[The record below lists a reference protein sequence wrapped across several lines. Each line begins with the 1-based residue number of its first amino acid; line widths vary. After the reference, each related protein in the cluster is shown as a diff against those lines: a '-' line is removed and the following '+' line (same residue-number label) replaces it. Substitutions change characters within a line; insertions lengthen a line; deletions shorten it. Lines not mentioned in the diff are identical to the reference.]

1 MSVAVPG
8 FPKSDEIGVGPVLK
22 QVSDTYRTTR
32 QNSRDFSKLHEAVM
46 QLERLLVSIYQDGLD
61 ARTVLNGVSPEMLA
75 CVNEAYCFWQSRTEE
90 QFARQFVL
98 GGSSLQ
104 EYCLYDRFS
113 TLVHREQGLIP
124 GAGIQRILFIGN
136 GALPV
141 SALLLHAATGA
152 PVDCVVRDSRVIDIS
167 RKVVESC
174 GLGAAVTVLEDP
186 NLDDIV
192 HVYDLIV
199 IDVLFSNRK
208 RVLKLL
214 RKRCQRNCRI
224 LCRTSHGLSRL
235 VYQAALDQDQR
246 GFHVAAQQ
254 LGEPPLMIATWLLEP
269 AGTAAANVRLEWL
282 RSVDTNTGRKLLGLM
297 NRTLEEETTIGFPGP
312 LEDHTGRMLMVQ
324 LNKDVEIGHRHVLV
338 AYIGDAI
345 VGQLILTPNSSP
357 NHRHIVELSRGT
369 IHPSF
374 RGGGLAYRA
383 FQEVAKKCEELKREV
398 ICLDVRAGT
407 HAALWWQHFGF
418 KQYGFLADYSRVGE
432 KRYQGLYLTQTTEE
446 LKERLRQLQA

>member
-1 MSVAVPG
+1 MSVAVQR
-8 FPKSDEIGVGPVLK
+8 FPKPDEIGVGPVLNR
-22 QVSDTYRTTR
+22 VSETYRTTR
-32 QNSRDFSKLHEAVM
+32 ANYHDFSKLHEAVM
-46 QLERLLVSIYQDGLD
+46 QLERLLVSIHQDGLD
-61 ARTVLNGVSPEMLA
+61 AGSVLNGVSPEVLA
-75 CVNEAYCFWQSRTEE
+75 SVNEAYCFWQSRTEE
-90 QFARQFVL
+90 QFAQQFVL
-98 GGSSLQ
+98 GSSLH
-104 EYCLYDRFS
+104 EYCLYYRFS
-113 TLVHREQGLIP
+113 TLVRREQGLLS
-124 GAGIQRILFIGN
+124 GAKIQRILFIGE
-136 GALPV
+136 GALLI

-152 PVDCVVRDSRVIDIS
+152 PVDCVVRDSRVIDIA
-167 RKVVESC
+167 RKVAESSV
-174 GLGAAVTVLEDP
+174 LGAAVTVLEDP
-186 NLDDIV
+186 NLDDRV

-199 IDVLFSNRK
+199 IDALFSERK
-208 RVLKLL
+208 KVLKLL
-214 RKRCQRNCRI
+214 RKRCQKNCRI

-235 VYQAALDQDQR
+235 VFESALRQDQR

-269 AGTAAANVRLEWL
+269 AGTAAENVRLEWL
-282 RSVDTNTGRKLLGLM
+282 RSVDSNTGRKLLGLM

-312 LEDHTGRMLMVQ
+312 LEDHTGRKLMVQ
-324 LNKDVEIGHRHVLV
+324 LNEDVEIGHRHVLV

-374 RGGGLAYRA
+374 RGGGLAFRA
-383 FQEVAKKCEELKREV
+383 FQEVANKCEELKREV